1 MGGETYICDK
11 AANREKLAA
20 YQRAYRAAN
29 REKLAAQRRAY
40 REKKKQKMM

>member
-11 AANREKLAA
+11 AANREKIAA
-20 YQRAYRAAN
+20 QHRAYYEAN

-40 REKKKQKMM
+40 REKKKQKRM